1 MAEFKEVMNEAKR
14 MCNSKELCKDCDF
27 DKDERLCKLVAGFDE
42 ASFLEE
48 FESIAMKW
56 AEEHPRK
63 RYPTWKEWVK
73 TITIRK
79 GTITAIPCH
88 FIECEICNCSA
99 HSCPRFDEEI
109 PEDFA
114 IKANIQPL
122 EEKKTEKKGGFTF
135 D

>member
-1 MAEFKEVMNEAKR
+1 MAEFKEVMAEAKR
-14 MCNSKELCKDCDF
+14 MCEKGCYDCAF
-27 DKDERLCKLVAGFDE
+27 DGNKHPCE
-42 ASFLEE
+42 FLGDYIHPGLIIPEE
-48 FESIAMKW
+48 FEDAVMKW
-56 AEEHPRK
+56 ASEHPRK
-63 RYPTWKEWVK
+63 KYPTWMEWVK

-99 HSCPRFDEEI
+99 HSCPRLDEEI

-122 EEKKTEKKGGFTF
+122 EK
-135 D
+135 